1 MLLKPLG
8 RALMVA
14 GADIGIAI
22 GVGIGLG
29 ISLPGIPWLIA
40 VGLVKL
46 TLLGSAVLM
55 GTGAFLERLSGRK
68 QGRDRLP
75 PGSSAGGG
83 HQQ

>member
-8 RALMVA
+8 RTLMVT
-14 GADIGIAI
+14 GAAVGIAV

-29 ISLPGIPWLIA
+29 ISLPGIPCLIA

-46 TLLGSAVLM
+46 TLLGSGVLM

-68 QGRDRLP
+68 QERDRLP
-75 PGSSAGGG
+75 PGPGR
-83 HQQ
+83 

>member
-14 GADIGIAI
+14 GAAIGIAI
-22 GVGIGLG
+22 GAGIGLG

-55 GTGAFLERLSGRK
+55 GAGAFMERLSGRK
-68 QGRDRLP
+68 QERDRLP
-75 PGSSAGGG
+75 PGPGR
-83 HQQ
+83 